1 MLKKGVA
8 LTFFCLFSLL
18 SSITAGHAVEAP
30 KTKVL
35 EDKGNSSW
43 KSIPVH
49 AYLDAGKEV
58 RYCEFDTEDHNK
70 AYMIVMP
77 LYKAK
82 LSLEPSANNPVCTTL
97 AASAQEN
104 TIAAVNGGYFNLHG
118 GLSASYVT
126 VNGQLVCDPRENASL
141 VNNVKLKPFL
151 DAVFNRSELRVL
163 INKQGQSAFRI
174 QNHNEPLP
182 SGYILKHALQA
193 GPRLLPTLTAKE
205 EAFLRTDSNGVQT
218 DAIGVLKTAARTAI
232 GITGDDRLIILC
244 IVGPKQDEFSSG
256 MTLAQ
261 LADLLKT
268 LGCVEAM
275 NFDGGTSTTMVIKEN
290 VKENVKNNNEPQCTM
305 VCGREPQT
313 IVKSCLLIK
322 AEP

>member
-1 MLKKGVA
+1 MGNIGVA
-8 LTFFCLFSLL
+8 CLCLFSLL
-18 SSITAGHAVEAP
+18 VLSSAVHAVDAP
-30 KTKVL
+30 KTKL
-35 EDKGNSSW
+35 LDDKGNIGW

-49 AYLDAGKEV
+49 SYLDAGKEV

-77 LYKAK
+77 LHKAK
-82 LSLEPSANNPVCTTL
+82 LSLEPSANDPVCTTL
-97 AASAQEN
+97 SASAQEN
-104 TIAAVNGGYFNLHG
+104 TIAAVNGGYFNIHG

-126 VNGQLVCDPRENASL
+126 VNGQLVCDPKDNAAL

-151 DAVFNRSELRVL
+151 DAIYNRSELRVL
-163 INKQGQSAFRI
+163 VNGKGQATIRI

-205 EAFLRTDSNGVQT
+205 EAFLRTDSGGVQT
-218 DAIGVLKTAARTAI
+218 DSIGVLKTAARTAV
-232 GITGDDRLIILC
+232 GITRDDRLIILC
-244 IVGPKQDEFSSG
+244 IAGPKQEEFSSG
-256 MTLAQ
+256 MTLPQ
-261 LADLLKT
+261 LADLLRT

-275 NFDGGTSTTMVIKEN
+275 NFDGGTSTTMVVKSNAEN
-290 VKENVKNNNEPQCTM
+290 KSEPQCKM

>member
-1 MLKKGVA
+1 M
-8 LTFFCLFSLL
+8 
-18 SSITAGHAVEAP
+18 TAAHAIDAPDTKLVEH
-30 KTKVL
+30 
-35 EDKGNSSW
+35 KGNTNW
-43 KSIPVH
+43 KSVLVH
-49 AYLDAGKEV
+49 SYLDAGKEI
-58 RYCEFDTEDHNK
+58 RYCEFETDDHNK

-77 LYKAK
+77 LHKAK
-82 LSLEPSANNPVCTTL
+82 LSLEPAANDPVCTTQ
-97 AASAQEN
+97 AASTQED
-104 TIAAVNGGYFNLHG
+104 TVAAVNGGYFNLHG

-126 VNGQLVCDPRENASL
+126 INGQLVCDPKDNAAL
-141 VNNVKLKPFL
+141 VNNAKLKPFL

-163 INKQGQSAFRI
+163 VNSKNQTALRI

-182 SGYILKHALQA
+182 AGYILKHAIQA

-205 EAFLRTDSNGVQT
+205 EAFLRTDSSGVQT

-232 GITGDDRLIILC
+232 GITSDDRVVILC
-244 IVGPKQDEFSSG
+244 IAGPKQDEFSSG

-275 NFDGGTSTTMVIKEN
+275 NFDGGTSTTMVIKN
-290 VKENVKNNNEPQCTM
+290 INEPQCTM

>member
-1 MLKKGVA
+1 VFKKYVGS
-8 LTFFCLFSLL
+8 TCFCLFSLFAL
-18 SSITAGHAVEAP
+18 SILNPAVLALDAP
-30 KTKVL
+30 KTKL
-35 EDKGNSSW
+35 FDDKGNSSW
-43 KSIPVH
+43 KSIPVRS
-49 AYLDAGKEV
+49 YLDAGKEV
-58 RYCEFDTEDHNK
+58 RYCEFDTEDRNK

-77 LYKAK
+77 LHKAK
-82 LSLEPSANNPVCTTL
+82 LSLEPIANNPVCTTQ
-97 AASAQEN
+97 AASTQEN
-104 TIAAVNGGYFNLHG
+104 TVAAVNGGYFNLHG

-126 VNGQLVCDPRENASL
+126 VNGQLVCDPKDNASL

-163 INKQGQSAFRI
+163 VNNKGQETVRI

-205 EAFLRTDSNGVQT
+205 EAFLRTDSSGVQT

-232 GITGDDRLIILC
+232 GITADDRLIVLC
-244 IVGPKQDEFSSG
+244 IAGPKQDEFSSG

-268 LGCVEAM
+268 LGCVEGM
-275 NFDGGTSTTMVIKEN
+275 NFDGGTSTTMV
-290 VKENVKNNNEPQCTM
+290 VKNNNEPQCTM